1 MPWAPRRVPLEP
13 LFKVL
18 LTFIGI
24 NGELWFGHESWR
36 WACSWLRVVAAFHPL
51 LSYTL
56 LRSAAHAWQLM
67 RFECCQPLQ
76 HCCSASTQHPA
87 GWVRRSLYG
96 EDRRFVVG
104 NINEWQHS
112 AMYVAFLLSGA
123 VDLVGFYMPP
133 GTLPVGTEQARA
145 VPL

>member
-36 WACSWLRVVAAFHPL
+36 WACAWLQFLLLFSLAHIRIMRFAVSSCTATLWMLSAVAAL
-51 LSYTL
+51 LLCFQQTP
-56 LRSAAHAWQLM
+56 AAG
-67 RFECCQPLQ
+67 R
-76 HCCSASTQHPA
+76 
-87 GWVRRSLYG
+87 VRRSLYG
-96 EDRRFVVG
+96 EDGRFIVG